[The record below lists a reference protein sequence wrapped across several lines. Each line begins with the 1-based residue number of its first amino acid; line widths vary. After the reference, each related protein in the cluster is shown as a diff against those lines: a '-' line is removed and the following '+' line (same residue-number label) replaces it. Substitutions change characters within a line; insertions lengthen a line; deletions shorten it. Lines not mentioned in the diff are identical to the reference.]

1 MESLYSRELDSQ
13 WVLLPTRPGDHP
25 LPSPGATGRVSGESE
40 SEGPS
45 TGDRWGPGGVKAK

>member
-1 MESLYSRELDSQ
+1 MESLHSRELDSQ
-13 WVLLPTRPGDHP
+13 QVPPPTWPRDQP

-45 TGDRWGPGGVKAK
+45 TGDRWGPGGVKAE